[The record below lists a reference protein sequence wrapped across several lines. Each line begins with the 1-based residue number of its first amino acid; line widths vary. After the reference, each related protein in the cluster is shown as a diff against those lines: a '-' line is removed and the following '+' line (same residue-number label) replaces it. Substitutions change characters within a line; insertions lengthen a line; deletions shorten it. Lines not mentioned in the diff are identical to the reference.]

1 MKDYF
6 DNEFN
11 SEDFE
16 FNNEEWLNKIN
27 KLFNNGDLGNNLNS
41 ENSFFSELDSWD
53 DASYID
59 DINNVEKMEEFKAE
73 DLLDPDSA
81 FSEIMRKLERIKFEK
96 SMNDNFENIK
106 KHGIDV
112 IELKSKS
119 KEDRRRVVETI
130 NIMNET
136 YLEREEYEKCQVLKP
151 ILNKIKKEIKI

>member
-6 DNEFN
+6 DNDFN

-16 FNNEEWLNKIN
+16 FNSDEWLDKIN
-27 KLFNNGDLGNNLNS
+27 KLFNNDLNERLDVEDSFFNNL
-41 ENSFFSELDSWD
+41 EDGDIE
-53 DASYID
+53 
-59 DINNVEKMEEFKAE
+59 DINNVERMEEFQAE

-81 FSEIMRKLERIKFEK
+81 FSEIMRKLEKIKFEK

-106 KHGIDV
+106 NHGIDV
-112 IELKSKS
+112 IDLKSKS

-130 NIMNET
+130 QVMNET

-151 ILNKIKKEIKI
+151 ILNKIKKEIKL